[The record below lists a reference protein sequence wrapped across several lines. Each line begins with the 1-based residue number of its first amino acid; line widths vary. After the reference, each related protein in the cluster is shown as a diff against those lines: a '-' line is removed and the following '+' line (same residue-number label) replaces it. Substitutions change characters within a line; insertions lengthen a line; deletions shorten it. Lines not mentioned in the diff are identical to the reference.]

1 VAEPAE
7 PVSLTVHTLSTP
19 DLGSAAL
26 ADASRT
32 RRGRLKML
40 LVLLVCAAPV
50 VASYVTYFFVRPTG
64 RTNYST
70 LITPTRSLPELALRG
85 LDGKVVEARS
95 LRGQWLLVAIG
106 PSRCDAECD
115 KRLFMQRQFREVL
128 GKERDRLDKVW
139 FITDDAPL
147 PAPLAE
153 AISGAPAVTALRA
166 DRAALAAWLA
176 PEEGHALEEHL
187 YLVDPMGEWMMR
199 IPAHPEP
206 AKVKRDLERLLRAS
220 ASWDTPG
227 R

>member
-1 VAEPAE
+1 MSE
-7 PVSLTVHTLSTP
+7 PVEPLSMTVHRLATP
-19 DLGSAAL
+19 DLASPEL
-26 ADASRT
+26 AKASQT

-40 LVLLVCAAPV
+40 LVLLVCASPV
-50 VASYVTYFFVRPTG
+50 IASYVTYFFIRPNT

-70 LITPTRSLPELALRG
+70 LILPTRGLPDLSLRN
-85 LDGKVVEARS
+85 LDGAAVPARS
-95 LRGQWLLVAIG
+95 LRGQWLLVSVG
-106 PSRCDAECD
+106 PSKCEADCD

-139 FITDDAPL
+139 FITDEGAV
-147 PAPLAE
+147 PAPLA
-153 AISGAPAVTALRA
+153 AAVKASPAVTALRV

-187 YLVDPMGEWMMR
+187 YVVDPMGEWMMR
-199 IPAHPEP
+199 IPAQPEP